1 MNELKHL
8 AIIMDG
14 NGRWAKAHVLDRSA
28 GHEAGAKVV
37 EDIAIFAAKRGIK
50 TLTLYAFSTENW
62 RRPQRE
68 VDFLMK
74 LLSQFLA
81 SKERMVM
88 ENDIKF
94 HTIGDI
100 SAFNADLRAQIERL
114 KSLSAQNTGLNLVL
128 ALNYGSRDELVRAC
142 AKVAKSGADFS
153 ESAISAELDTAPFGD
168 VDLLIRT
175 GGEKRLSNF
184 LLWQAS
190 YAELAFC
197 PTLWPDFTSAEC
209 EKYCASFEN
218 THRRFGGL

>member
-14 NGRWAKAHVLDRSA
+14 NGRWAKAHVLERSA
-28 GHEAGAKVV
+28 GHEAGARVV

-50 TLTLYAFSTENW
+50 TLSLYAFSTENW

-74 LLSQFLA
+74 LLSKFLA
-81 SKERMVM
+81 SKERMIM
-88 ENDIKF
+88 ENNIKF

-100 SAFNADLRAQIERL
+100 SAFSTDLRAQIQSL
-114 KSLSAQNTGLNLVL
+114 KNKSAQNSGLNLVL
-128 ALNYGSRDELVRAC
+128 ALNYGSRDELSRAC
-142 AKVAKSGADFS
+142 AKLAKSGAEFS
-153 ESAISAELDTAPFGD
+153 EQAINSALDTAEFGD

-175 GGEKRLSNF
+175 GGEQRLSNF

-209 EKYCASFEN
+209 EQICAKFEQ